1 MLAEHNVEMG
11 SRSSTSA
18 KELVVTGLAQVTQG
32 ICSLGSR
39 NLLFDFSCE
48 DLALC
53 TFYLNSRLNFLKVIR
68 SAVLQHPQFPIAV
81 NPLSVQLQVRL
92 FRLSPAFVESLMGA
106 EWNVGG
112 TVAALPEVFEK
123 WMHGLDPQKQ
133 YALVVPDF
141 VAALVGKGVWTSL
154 PWHPRF
160 RYERHLQVT
169 PGIPYRGMCTNPADV
184 ELLPV
189 NSLSVSEA
197 ESLLH
202 PSSFLHAASM
212 LQCLVPGIRLAAE
225 MESEEAVAESEVTL
239 QALMHWLFAS
249 AASGMKLQTTDSWG
263 GHQGYRYKA
272 EVLLQSILLT
282 SKMTSPEHLRHV
294 LMTSLRICLPAAV
307 SLGHQLLS
315 DDRSGLP
322 SKSVLSPCKVLS
334 GCCLHAASTQR
345 LQGDQPTKHRST
357 WRSSRLSNPTTLQF

>member
-1 MLAEHNVEMG
+1 MQRRLAASV
-11 SRSSTSA
+11 
-18 KELVVTGLAQVTQG
+18 
-32 ICSLGSR
+32 
-39 NLLFDFSCE
+39 
-48 DLALC
+48 
-53 TFYLNSRLNFLKVIR
+53 
-68 SAVLQHPQFPIAV
+68 V
-81 NPLSVQLQVRL
+81 NPLSVQLQARL

-160 RYERHLQVT
+160 RYERRLQVT
-169 PGIPYRGMCTNPADV
+169 PGIPYRGMSCTNPADG
-184 ELLPV
+184 ELFPV
-189 NSLSVSEA
+189 NSLSVNEA

-212 LQCLVPGIRLAAE
+212 LQWFAPGIRLAAE
-225 MESEEAVAESEVTL
+225 MESEEASAESEVTL

-249 AASGMKLQTTDSWG
+249 AAGGMKLQTTDSWG
-263 GHQGYRYKA
+263 GHEGYRYKA

-294 LMTSLRICLPAAV
+294 LMTSLRICLPTAV

-322 SKSVLSPCKVLS
+322 SKSVLHRARFYWMLPT
-334 GCCLHAASTQR
+334 CCFGAKIAGRSAKITSNYMAQ
-345 LQGDQPTKHRST
+345 LQA
-357 WRSSRLSNPTTLQF
+357 